1 MFSTFISFIF
11 LKQIKP
17 TCFIGIIC
25 YYKGNNWVN
34 KELEKLGKENFLHTL
49 YDKHLKEEFGPQISP
64 ESVITEGGKVN

>member
-1 MFSTFISFIF
+1 M
-11 LKQIKP
+11 K
-17 TCFIGIIC
+17 
-25 YYKGNNWVN
+25 KGNKEVHDWVN